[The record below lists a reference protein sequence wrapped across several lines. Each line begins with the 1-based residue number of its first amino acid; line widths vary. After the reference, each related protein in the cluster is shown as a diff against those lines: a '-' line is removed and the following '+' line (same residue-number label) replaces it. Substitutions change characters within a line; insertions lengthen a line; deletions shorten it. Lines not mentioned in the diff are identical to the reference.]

1 MSRGGAESVREES
14 LPAAAQPPDA
24 RSKPTREEVIDLAHR
39 WFLDGRRIDMQQLAR
54 ELGIGR
60 ATLYRW
66 WGSREVV
73 IGEVVWR
80 IIADAITRVEARGY
94 GGPLDR
100 FVRNFGRLADTVRTF
115 EPLSRFVADDPEY
128 GLRVLT
134 SGYTVVQSRMIDWAA
149 SRLTDLPDLDPRIE
163 IRDLAY
169 AIVRIGEAFVWSD
182 VITGDPPRSDKATA
196 MVELLVTAASGK
208 R

>member
-1 MSRGGAESVREES
+1 MSDE
-14 LPAAAQPPDA
+14 AAVV
-24 RSKPTREEVIDLAHR
+24 SKPVRADVIDLAHR

-80 IIADAITRVEARGY
+80 VIAEAITRVEARGY
-94 GGPLDR
+94 GAPAAR
-100 FVRNFGRLADTVRTF
+100 FVRNFGKLADTVRTF
-115 EPLSRFVADDPEY
+115 EPLSRFVAEDPEY

-134 SGYTVVQSRMIDWAA
+134 SRYTVVQARMIDWAA
-149 SRLTDLPDLDPRIE
+149 ERLAGLPDLDPRIE
-163 IRDLAY
+163 LRDLAY

-182 VITGDPPRSDKATA
+182 VITGDPPQSEKATA
-196 MVELLVTAASGK
+196 MVELLVSAASGK

>member
-1 MSRGGAESVREES
+1 MPDGGAQSSQSGPDLPPKPVRE
-14 LPAAAQPPDA
+14 D
-24 RSKPTREEVIDLAHR
+24 VIDLAHR
-39 WFLDGRRIDMQQLAR
+39 WFLEGRRVDMRQLAR

-66 WGSREVV
+66 WGGKEVV

-80 IIADAITRVEARGY
+80 VIAESITRVEARGR
-94 GGPLDR
+94 GEPAER
-100 FVRNFGRLADTVRTF
+100 FIRDFGELADNVRTF

-134 SGYTVVQSRMIDWAA
+134 SGYTVVQARMIDWVA
-149 SRLTDLPDLDPRIE
+149 SRLAGLPDFNPRIE

-169 AIVRIGEAFVWSD
+169 AIVRISEAFVWSD
-182 VITGDPPRSDKATA
+182 VITGAPPQSDKATA
-196 MVELLVTAASGK
+196 VVELLVSAASGK
-208 R
+208 RS

>member
-1 MSRGGAESVREES
+1 MTSGAVRE
-14 LPAAAQPPDA
+14 A
-24 RSKPTREEVIDLAHR
+24 VIDLAHR
-39 WFLDGRRIDMQQLAR
+39 WFLEGRRIDMQQLAR
-54 ELGIGR
+54 ESGIGR

-80 IIADAITRVEARGY
+80 IIAEAIGRVEARGPSVSADRA
-94 GGPLDR
+94 GR
-100 FVRNFGRLADTVRTF
+100 FVRNFGTLADTVRTF
-115 EPLSRFVADDPEY
+115 EPLTRFVADDPEY

-134 SGYTVVQSRMIDWAA
+134 SGYSVVQGRMIDWVA

-163 IRDLAY
+163 VRDLAY
-169 AIVRIGEAFVWSD
+169 AIVRVGEAFVWSD
-182 VITGDPPRSDKATA
+182 IITGDPPQSGKATA
-196 MVELLVTAASGK
+196 MVELLVRAASGT

>member
-1 MSRGGAESVREES
+1 MSDGSSRSDVDLAPKPVRE
-14 LPAAAQPPDA
+14 D
-24 RSKPTREEVIDLAHR
+24 VIDLAHR

-80 IIADAITRVEARGY
+80 VIAEAITRVEARGS
-94 GGPLDR
+94 GAPAER
-100 FVRNFGRLADTVRTF
+100 FVRNFGKLADTVRTF

-134 SGYTVVQSRMIDWAA
+134 SGYSVVQGRMIDWAA
-149 SRLTDLPDLDPRIE
+149 SRLAGLPDLDTRIE

-182 VITGDPPRSDKATA
+182 IITGDPPRSEKATA
-196 MVELLVTAASGK
+196 MVELLVSAASGK

>member
-1 MSRGGAESVREES
+1 MTISGPPAKPVRE
-14 LPAAAQPPDA
+14 D
-24 RSKPTREEVIDLAHR
+24 VIDLAHR
-39 WFLDGRRIDMQQLAR
+39 WFLEGRRIDMQQLAR
-54 ELGIGR
+54 ESGIGR

-80 IIADAITRVEARGY
+80 IIAEAIGRVEARGSVSDDPA
-94 GGPLDR
+94 GR
-100 FVRNFGRLADTVRTF
+100 FVRNFGTLADTVRTF
-115 EPLSRFVADDPEY
+115 EPLTRFVADDPEY

-134 SGYTVVQSRMIDWAA
+134 SSYTVVQGRMIDWAA

-163 IRDLAY
+163 VRDLAY
-169 AIVRIGEAFVWSD
+169 AIVRVGEAFVWSD
-182 VITGDPPRSDKATA
+182 IITGDPPQSNKATA
-196 MVELLVTAASGK
+196 MVELLVSAASGK

>member
-1 MSRGGAESVREES
+1 MSRGGADSVRLDAE
-14 LPAAAQPPDA
+14 PAAA
-24 RSKPTREEVIDLAHR
+24 RSKPTREDVIDLAHR

-80 IIADAITRVEARGY
+80 IIADAIARVEARGY
-94 GGPLDR
+94 GGPVDR

-196 MVELLVTAASGK
+196 MVELLVTAASGT

>member
-1 MSRGGAESVREES
+1 MSDAAGSSVAVSPKPARE
-14 LPAAAQPPDA
+14 D
-24 RSKPTREEVIDLAHR
+24 VIDLAHR
-39 WFLDGRRIDMQQLAR
+39 WFLDGRRIDMRQLAR

-80 IIADAITRVEARGY
+80 IIEEAITRVEARGY
-94 GGPLDR
+94 GAPAER

-134 SGYTVVQSRMIDWAA
+134 SGYSVVQGRMIDWAA
-149 SRLTDLPDLDPRIE
+149 ARLAGLPDLDPRIE

-169 AIVRIGEAFVWSD
+169 AIVRLGEAFVWSD
-182 VITGDPPRSDKATA
+182 VITGDPPRSEKATA
-196 MVELLVTAASGK
+196 MVELLVSAASGK

>member
-1 MSRGGAESVREES
+1 MASGGSSSPEPDVPASSTLPKPVRE
-14 LPAAAQPPDA
+14 D
-24 RSKPTREEVIDLAHR
+24 VIVLAHR
-39 WFLDGRRIDMQQLAR
+39 WFLEGRRIDMQQLAR
-54 ELGIGR
+54 TSGIGR

-80 IIADAITRVEARGY
+80 IIAEAIGRVEARNSGVSDDPA
-94 GGPLDR
+94 GR
-100 FVRNFGRLADTVRTF
+100 FVHNFGTLADTVRTF
-115 EPLSRFVADDPEY
+115 EPLTRFVADDPEY

-134 SGYTVVQSRMIDWAA
+134 SGYSVVQGRMIDWAA

-163 IRDLAY
+163 VRDLAY
-169 AIVRIGEAFVWSD
+169 AIVRVGEAFVWSD
-182 VITGDPPRSDKATA
+182 IITGDPPQSGKATA
-196 MVELLVTAASGK
+196 MVELLVCAASGK

>member
-1 MSRGGAESVREES
+1 MTSGESSSPQPEDPASSTPAKPARE
-14 LPAAAQPPDA
+14 D
-24 RSKPTREEVIDLAHR
+24 VVDLARR
-39 WFLDGRRIDMQQLAR
+39 WFLEGRRIDMQQLAR
-54 ELGIGR
+54 TSGIGR

-80 IIADAITRVEARGY
+80 IIAEAIGRVEARGTSVSEDPA
-94 GGPLDR
+94 GR
-100 FVRNFGRLADTVRTF
+100 FVRHFGTLADTVRTF
-115 EPLSRFVADDPEY
+115 EPLTRFVADDPEY

-134 SGYTVVQSRMIDWAA
+134 SGYSVVQGRMIDWVA

-163 IRDLAY
+163 VRDLAY
-169 AIVRIGEAFVWSD
+169 AIVRVGEAFVWSD
-182 VITGDPPRSDKATA
+182 IITGDPPQSGKATA
-196 MVELLVTAASGK
+196 MVELLVSAASGK

>member
-1 MSRGGAESVREES
+1 MSDGADSSVALSPKPVRE
-14 LPAAAQPPDA
+14 D
-24 RSKPTREEVIDLAHR
+24 VIDLAHR
-39 WFLDGRRIDMQQLAR
+39 WFLDGRRIDMRQLAR

-80 IIADAITRVEARGY
+80 IIEEAITRVEARGD
-94 GGPLDR
+94 GAPAER
-100 FVRNFGRLADTVRTF
+100 FVRNFGKLADTVRTF

-134 SGYTVVQSRMIDWAA
+134 SGYSVVQGRMIDWAA
-149 SRLTDLPDLDPRIE
+149 ARLAGLPDLDPRIE

-169 AIVRIGEAFVWSD
+169 AIVRLGEAFVWSD
-182 VITGDPPRSDKATA
+182 VITGDPPRSEKATA
-196 MVELLVTAASGK
+196 MVELLVSAASGK
-208 R
+208 H

>member
-1 MSRGGAESVREES
+1 MTSGEGSSPQPDDLMSSTPPK
-14 LPAAAQPPDA
+14 PARAD
-24 RSKPTREEVIDLAHR
+24 VIDLAHR

-54 ELGIGR
+54 ESGIGR

-80 IIADAITRVEARGY
+80 IIAEAIRRVEARGPS
-94 GGPLDR
+94 GSDDPAGR
-100 FVRNFGRLADTVRTF
+100 FVRNFGTLADTVRTF
-115 EPLSRFVADDPEY
+115 EPLTRFVADDPEY

-134 SGYTVVQSRMIDWAA
+134 SGYTVVQGRMIDWAA

-163 IRDLAY
+163 VRDLAY
-169 AIVRIGEAFVWSD
+169 AIVRVGEAFVWSD
-182 VITGDPPRSDKATA
+182 IITGDPPQSGKATA
-196 MVELLVTAASGK
+196 MVELLVSAASGK

>member
-1 MSRGGAESVREES
+1 MSSTPPKPVRE
-14 LPAAAQPPDA
+14 
-24 RSKPTREEVIDLAHR
+24 RIIDLAHR

-54 ELGIGR
+54 ESGIGR

-80 IIADAITRVEARGY
+80 IIAEAIGRVEARDARLSDDPAG
-94 GGPLDR
+94 R
-100 FVRNFGRLADTVRTF
+100 FVRNFGTLAETVRTF
-115 EPLSRFVADDPEY
+115 EPLTRFVAEDPEY

-134 SGYTVVQSRMIDWAA
+134 SGYSVVQGRMIDWVA

-163 IRDLAY
+163 VRDLAY
-169 AIVRIGEAFVWSD
+169 SIVRVGEAFVWSD
-182 VITGDPPRSDKATA
+182 IITGDPPQSGKATA
-196 MVELLVTAASGK
+196 MVELLVSAASG
-208 R
+208 RR

>member
-1 MSRGGAESVREES
+1 MTSGERSSPDPDDPASSTPAKPVRES
-14 LPAAAQPPDA
+14 
-24 RSKPTREEVIDLAHR
+24 VIDLAHR
-39 WFLDGRRIDMQQLAR
+39 WFLKGRRIDMQQLAR
-54 ELGIGR
+54 ASGIGR

-80 IIADAITRVEARGY
+80 IIAEAIGRVETRDASVSED
-94 GGPLDR
+94 PAER
-100 FVRNFGRLADTVRTF
+100 FVRHFGTLADTVRTF
-115 EPLSRFVADDPEY
+115 EPLTRFVADDPEY

-134 SGYTVVQSRMIDWAA
+134 SGYSVVQGRMIDWVA

-163 IRDLAY
+163 VRDLAY
-169 AIVRIGEAFVWSD
+169 AIVRVGEAFVWSD
-182 VITGDPPRSDKATA
+182 IITGDPPQSGKATA
-196 MVELLVTAASGK
+196 MVELLVSAASGK